1 MTQNQNQRRAQMLAQ
16 FEKEVDSL
24 LQWETQAEKPTLT
37 EIEEVVLEARQRL
50 GQILANELIEAQALR
65 LETEAALPVD
75 PQSGQRLHPK
85 GKKNGSA

>member
-1 MTQNQNQRRAQMLAQ
+1 MAQNLNQRRAQMLAQ

-50 GQILANELIEAQALR
+50 GQILANALIEAQAFR
-65 LETEAALPVD
+65 LETEATLPTD
-75 PQSGQRLHPK
+75 PQTGKSLHPK
-85 GKKNGSA
+85 GKKKGSA